1 MTVLSILSDV
11 CGWGASYPPPRT
23 SDLPLIR
30 RVSSVY
36 FVAWSVSFYPQIYRN
51 WSRKRY
57 ELHFI
62 LVGPPPV
69 SATPKNKEINKITRM
84 GVC

>member
-11 CGWGASYPPPRT
+11 CGWGALPPPPHHRT
-23 SDLPLIR
+23 SDSPLIR

-57 ELHFI
+57 VLHFI
-62 LVGPPPV
+62 LVEHSSGIGD
-69 SATPKNKEINKITRM
+69 TQK
-84 GVC
+84 